1 MNATSPG
8 AGGAGMGG
16 GTSAGTAGG
25 AGAAGGAVPYG
36 QGPAGSVRA
45 KRTERRFAGIAISAG
60 VAIGP
65 VFYAREP
72 DIPVTQAK
80 IAAADIA
87 AEGARLDAAILQSR
101 KQLNKLR
108 GRLAVLPEESQAEIA
123 PLIDAYLRM
132 IGPSRLV
139 RGIRRRI
146 EETLLSAESAVM
158 AEAEAIAGTIMGQA
172 EPGLNAEDRAS
183 LHRRAEEVR
192 EIARRIVRNLTRTP
206 FRSFAGLP
214 DGAILVAELLRPS
227 DAALLDPSRLAG
239 VAADEGGTD
248 GHTAVML
255 RALGVPSVLG
265 AAGLTH
271 AARPGDIV
279 VVDGIAGTVM
289 LNPSAET
296 VATARRAVAAFAR
309 ERQRYARLRRL
320 AAETTDGETVEL
332 QANFELPVEL
342 PLIAQSGA
350 QGIGLLRTEFL
361 FMNRDTVPDEHAQA
375 ETYRGIVEAMNGDTV
390 TIRVLDWGGEKDI
403 EALSN
408 AGLVPDISDVNPAMG
423 LRGLRLLL
431 RRPELFETQ
440 LAAILRASVYGPV
453 RVLLPMVTTVTE
465 VRAARETYERVAR
478 RLRRRGERRAGETAA
493 ARHHDRNAGCR
504 AVRRRAGAGGGFL
517 RHRHQRSDRAYAGGG
532 SRRKRCGGD
541 VRSVA
546 SGGAAADPVRHRG
559 GVADAHAGVAV
570 RRDGGRPSRHAIA
583 AGSGFAGVQHECV
596 GGAAGEAC
604 GAVGGLGCLRAV
616 RAAGDGAGR
625 PGTNR
630 RVAGG
635 VRRGRVSA
643 GEPASSGRG
652 GAGPRSIGP
661 VGECSGVRPK
671 R

>member
-1 MNATSPG
+1 MNATSPVG
-8 AGGAGMGG
+8 TGQGLSGQGSGGE
-16 GTSAGTAGG
+16 
-25 AGAAGGAVPYG
+25 GAAGSGS
-36 QGPAGSVRA
+36 AGSGSAGSGPVRP
-45 KRTERRFAGIAISAG
+45 RRGERRFAGIAISAG

-65 VFYAREP
+65 VFYAKEP
-72 DIPVTQAK
+72 EIPVTQAK

-101 KQLNKLR
+101 KQLTKLR
-108 GRLAVLPEESQAEIA
+108 SRLAVLPEESQAEIA

-146 EETLLSAESAVM
+146 DETLLSAERAVTT
-158 AEAEAIAGTIMGQA
+158 EAEAIAAAIMGQA
-172 EPGLNAEDRAS
+172 EPGMNAEDRAS

-214 DGAILVAELLRPS
+214 DGAILVAESLRPS

-289 LNPSAET
+289 LNPSPQT

-361 FMNRDTVPDEHAQA
+361 FMNRDTMPDENAQA
-375 ETYRGIVEAMNGDTV
+375 ETYRGIVEAMNGDAV

-453 RVLLPMVTTVTE
+453 RVLLPMVTTVSE

-478 RLRRRGERRAGETAA
+478 RLRRRGDRVPEKLPPLGIMIETPGAALSADALALEADFFAIGTNDLTAHTLAVDRGESDVAAMYNPLHPAVLRLIQFATEAALRMRMPVSLCGEMAGNPRITPLLLGLGLRAFSM
-493 ARHHDRNAGCR
+493 NAS
-504 AVRRRAGAGGGFL
+504 AVPRVKL
-517 RHRHQRSDRAYAGGG
+517 V
-532 SRRKRCGGD
+532 
-541 VRSVA
+541 VRSVDSDA
-546 SGGAAADPVRHRG
+546 CVRFARRVMEQTDPEQIGALL
-559 GVADAHAGVAV
+559 AGF
-570 RRDGGRPSRHAIA
+570 A
-583 AGSGFAGVQHECV
+583 AG
-596 GGAAGEAC
+596 
-604 GAVGGLGCLRAV
+604 
-616 RAAGDGAGR
+616 
-625 PGTNR
+625 
-630 RVAGG
+630 
-635 VRRGRVSA
+635 
-643 GEPASSGRG
+643 
-652 GAGPRSIGP
+652 
-661 VGECSGVRPK
+661 
-671 R
+671 

>member
-8 AGGAGMGG
+8 TTGPGTTGQGLSGHGTGGAGHGTGG
-16 GTSAGTAGG
+16 D
-25 AGAAGGAVPYG
+25 GAAGSGRPRRG
-36 QGPAGSVRA
+36 
-45 KRTERRFAGIAISAG
+45 ERRFAGIAISAG

-65 VFYAREP
+65 VFYAKEP
-72 DIPVTQAK
+72 EIPVTQAK

-101 KQLNKLR
+101 KQLHKLR
-108 GRLAVLPEESQAEIA
+108 ARLAVLPEESQAEIA

-146 EETLLSAESAVM
+146 EETLLSAERAVGT
-158 AEAEAIAGTIMGQA
+158 EAESIAGAIMGQA
-172 EPGLNAEDRAS
+172 EPGMNAEDRAS

-206 FRSFAGLP
+206 FRSFSGLP
-214 DGAILVAELLRPS
+214 DGAILVAESLRPA

-271 AARPGDIV
+271 AARPGDLV
-279 VVDGIAGTVM
+279 VVDGIAGTVV

-296 VATARRAVAAFAR
+296 VATGRRAVAAFAR

-320 AAETTDGETVEL
+320 AAETTDGEPVEL

-361 FMNRDTVPDEHAQA
+361 FMNRDTMPDESAQA
-375 ETYRGIVEAMNGDTV
+375 ETYRGIVEAMNGDSV

-440 LAAILRASVYGPV
+440 LAAILRSSLYGPV
-453 RVLLPMVTTVTE
+453 RVLLPMVTTVSE

-478 RLRRRGERRAGETAA
+478 RMRRRGERVPEKLPPLGIMIETPGAALSADALALEADFFAIGTNDLTAHTLAVDRGESDVAAMYNPLHPAVLRLIQFATEAALRMRMPVSLCGEMAGDPRVTPLLLGLGLRAFSM
-493 ARHHDRNAGCR
+493 NAS
-504 AVRRRAGAGGGFL
+504 AVPRVKL
-517 RHRHQRSDRAYAGGG
+517 V
-532 SRRKRCGGD
+532 
-541 VRSVA
+541 VRSVDSDA
-546 SGGAAADPVRHRG
+546 CVRFARRVMEQTDPEQIGALL
-559 GVADAHAGVAV
+559 AGF
-570 RRDGGRPSRHAIA
+570 A
-583 AGSGFAGVQHECV
+583 AG
-596 GGAAGEAC
+596 
-604 GAVGGLGCLRAV
+604 
-616 RAAGDGAGR
+616 
-625 PGTNR
+625 
-630 RVAGG
+630 
-635 VRRGRVSA
+635 
-643 GEPASSGRG
+643 
-652 GAGPRSIGP
+652 
-661 VGECSGVRPK
+661 
-671 R
+671 